1 MEDLENTFSDLAS
14 FSLNN
19 PLSEVSNEY
28 VKFDYYYLIYIG
40 IAVLIIIIG
49 ILAYKF
55 YSNSKKVRFSEEPKE
70 NTYEY
75 NEQANELPNENH
87 NSEYQ

>member
-19 PLSEVSNEY
+19 PLNEISDEY

-40 IAVLIIIIG
+40 IAILIIIVG

-55 YSNSKKVRFSEEPKE
+55 YSNSKKVTFTEEHKE
-70 NTYEY
+70 HIYDY
-75 NEQANELPNENH
+75 NDPPNENH
-87 NSEYQ
+87 SSEYQ